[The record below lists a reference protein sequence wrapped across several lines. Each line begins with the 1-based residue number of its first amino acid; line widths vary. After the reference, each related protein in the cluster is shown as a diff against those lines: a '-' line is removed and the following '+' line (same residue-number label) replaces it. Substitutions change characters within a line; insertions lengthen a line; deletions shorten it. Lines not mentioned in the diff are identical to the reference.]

1 MRRSGMIDMSS
12 KKKTRRLAR
21 AYAFVELGKGLVK
34 RVKEGKVS
42 KGDVL
47 EHARIAGIM
56 ASKKTSELIPLCHN
70 IDIDK
75 ASVDFKVVPNG
86 VEIISEVKAF
96 HKTGVEME
104 ALAAAAI
111 AALTIYDMCK
121 RYKRDIRI
129 RDIYLLEKRG
139 GRSGTYK
146 REDSLY

>member
-12 KKKTRRLAR
+12 KKKTGRLAR
-21 AYAFVELGKGLVK
+21 AYAFVELGKELIRRIKKGEV
-34 RVKEGKVS
+34 E

-56 ASKKTSELIPLCHN
+56 AGKKTSELIPLCHN

-75 ASVDFKVVPNG
+75 VSIDFKVVPNG
-86 VEIISEVKAF
+86 IEIISEVKAF

-104 ALAAAAI
+104 ALTATAI

-121 RYKRDIRI
+121 KYKRDIRI

-146 REDSLY
+146 RKNLLH